1 MAINIKNLVVRLHV
15 NESTTGTPKT
25 SSSSH
30 NCGCNS
36 IDKEE
41 VVQDTIKEVIRI
53 LKELEER

>member
-1 MAINIKNLVVRLHV
+1 MAININNLVVRLHV
-15 NESTTGTPKT
+15 NESNTGVPKKST
-25 SSSSH
+25 GNNH
-30 NCGCNS
+30 CGCDS